1 MDGNRTHPGRLSSAP
16 QTVLKNSLTAA
27 EWCHLQPAIAGLGV
41 LTTERSVA
49 AAGKRDFTIA
59 TIFVAAVRSCDGLYI
74 G

>member
-1 MDGNRTHPGRLSSAP
+1 
-16 QTVLKNSLTAA
+16 
-27 EWCHLQPAIAGLGV
+27 LQPAIAGLGV